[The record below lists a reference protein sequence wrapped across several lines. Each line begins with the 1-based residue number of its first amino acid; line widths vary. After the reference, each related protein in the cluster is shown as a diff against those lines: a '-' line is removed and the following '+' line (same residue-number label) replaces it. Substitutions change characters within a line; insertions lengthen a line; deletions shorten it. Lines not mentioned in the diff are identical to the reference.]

1 MGLTNEEKAMLE
13 RLWIG
18 ITRQMDDEFQR
29 VLEDLRGICDI
40 ANSYAA
46 RLPSV
51 RVAHGLVTISL
62 NGWHAHFTKYLEV
75 ASAHPLSTSPSYVE
89 TLTRIIK
96 EIEEAR
102 ESIKGAPAREVGQ
115 LERLCPPRE
124 GSVPPHYPANE
135 QPIEQLAHQMLEN
148 IKLRKIV
155 SQQSAE
161 VPKEGAPREQ
171 SGSTG
176 SQQPPAPV
184 VQQDKDPLREIARIR
199 EQEQKD
205 IMESREKMRLFELA
219 HVKKM
224 ADNQRKA
231 DEAIR
236 QKRQKTWRR

>member
-1 MGLTNEEKAMLE
+1 MSLTNEEKAMLE
-13 RLWIG
+13 QMA
-18 ITRQMDDEFQR
+18 RQM
-29 VLEDLRGICDI
+29 LRNIM
-40 ANSYAA
+40 A
-46 RLPSV
+46 R
-51 RVAHGLVTISL
+51 
-62 NGWHAHFTKYLEV
+62 
-75 ASAHPLSTSPSYVE
+75 
-89 TLTRIIK
+89 
-96 EIEEAR
+96 
-102 ESIKGAPAREVGQ
+102 Q
-115 LERLCPPRE
+115 
-124 GSVPPHYPANE
+124 
-135 QPIEQLAHQMLEN
+135 
-148 IKLRKIV
+148 IV

-219 HVKKM
+219 HLKKM